1 MTAAPVSAELRRA
14 TADLAAAGIDSARAD
29 AEWLMAHVL
38 GVDRGLLL
46 MADDLDD
53 TALRRYRDLIE
64 RRSRREP
71 LQHLTGRA
79 AFGPVDL
86 AVGPG
91 VFVPRPETEFLLEW
105 ACRALARIDAPAV
118 ADLCSGS
125 GALAL
130 SIAAAVPGARVAAVE
145 TDPRALRWLRR
156 NVEAGDLGDR
166 VTVIAADATDE
177 AAVTGHIADGSLDL
191 VVANPPYVPAA
202 AQVSPE
208 VAADPAHAVFAGGD
222 GMAVITP
229 MAGVIATILRPGGRV
244 GIEHDESTSRQVVEV
259 LDATGAY
266 DEIIAH
272 RDLADRPR
280 FVTARRR
287 RTDGPDR
294 PPTRA

>member
-130 SIAAAVPGARVAAVE
+130 SIAAAVPGAQVAAVE

-166 VTVIAADATDE
+166 VTVIAADVTDE

-208 VAADPAHAVFAGGD
+208 VAVDPAHAVFAGGD

-272 RDLADRPR
+272 RDLAGRPR